1 MTERN
6 LLQVKLCFL
15 PPNSRPRRSGISC
28 NFPQRARDQGVIK
41 DSGSGTPRP
50 LPLPGPSVGLDLT
63 HPSIMQSCIKAC
75 PFLPLSSPLPFLH
88 PFLSSIRLFQFTHGA
103 LFYMTCSPT
112 LSRHENG
119 LRPMPV
125 RGRSCFPLPEKGDGE
140 RSVVHKPEAS
150 AIPPLGSVLF
160 ISSQTRGWARVG
172 VCSYPQI
179 SLSLVLSQMHALHTL

>member
-6 LLQVKLCFL
+6 LLQVKLCFF
-15 PPNSRPRRSGISC
+15 PPNSRPRRSGICC
-28 NFPQRARDQGVIK
+28 NFPQRARDQGLGFWNP
-41 DSGSGTPRP
+41 SSP
-50 LPLPGPSVGLDLT
+50 PLPGRSVGLDLT